1 MNQLPILILVLP
13 LLIVPIC
20 LFIRDK
26 GQVYILTLSVSLINL
41 LLVCFLFLEVHANNT
56 IFYEL
61 GGWKAPIGI
70 RLQADLLSC
79 YFLLLI
85 NLMSFIC
92 ILSGRKIIEKEI
104 HPQNIYLFYIAWL
117 LCNIGFS
124 GLILTNDIFNLFV
137 FLEISSLSSYFL
149 ISQGMHK
156 GSNIAALQYLF
167 VGSIGAVFIL
177 LGIGIIYSHLGTL
190 NMTDISEK
198 FLLIEIP
205 KSLIFSIGLLIIGIA
220 IKSAIFPLHT
230 WLVRTY
236 TYSPSIIVTY
246 FAGTS
251 TKVGIYILIRVFLDI
266 LNVINPLEQYSLIE
280 LILFISVIG
289 VLLTTTYAIKQLD
302 LKKMLA
308 FSSIAQL
315 SYIVI
320 ALMIFTNESVTASLV
335 HIFNHSIIKTGLF
348 LIIATIFVSSKQINT
363 EDLAGLGKQYPY
375 MMAAF
380 VILSFGLI
388 GIPLTSGFISK
399 WYLVTAILDSNFWY
413 LSIIVLVTSF
423 MTLFYIWK
431 LIEKIYFLETDK
443 SGSQSI
449 MTHQGLG
456 ILILTTLTLYLGIDT
471 TFTVGISE
479 SISNLILSG
488 GLK

>member
-1 MNQLPILILVLP
+1 M
-13 LLIVPIC
+13 
-20 LFIRDK
+20 
-26 GQVYILTLSVSLINL
+26 
-41 LLVCFLFLEVHANNT
+41 
-56 IFYEL
+56 
-61 GGWKAPIGI
+61 
-70 RLQADLLSC
+70 
-79 YFLLLI
+79 
-85 NLMSFIC
+85 
-92 ILSGRKIIEKEI
+92 
-104 HPQNIYLFYIAWL
+104 
-117 LCNIGFS
+117 
-124 GLILTNDIFNLFV
+124 
-137 FLEISSLSSYFL
+137 
-149 ISQGMHK
+149 
-156 GSNIAALQYLF
+156 
-167 VGSIGAVFIL
+167 
-177 LGIGIIYSHLGTL
+177 
-190 NMTDISEK
+190 
-198 FLLIEIP
+198 
-205 KSLIFSIGLLIIGIA
+205 IIGIA

-413 LSIIVLVTSF
+413 LSIIVLP
-423 MTLFYIWK
+423 
-431 LIEKIYFLETDK
+431 
-443 SGSQSI
+443 
-449 MTHQGLG
+449 
-456 ILILTTLTLYLGIDT
+456 
-471 TFTVGISE
+471 E
-479 SISNLILSG
+479 SVEP
-488 GLK
+488 K

>member
-1 MNQLPILILVLP
+1 MSQLPILIIVLP
-13 LLIVPIC
+13 LLMVPIC
-20 LFIRDK
+20 LFIRHKDY
-26 GQVYILTLSVSLINL
+26 VYTLSLGISFVSLI
-41 LLVCFLFLEVHANNT
+41 LVCFLFYEVNIYGT
-56 IFYEL
+56 ILYEL
-61 GGWKAPIGI
+61 GGWQAPVGI

-85 NLMSFIC
+85 NFMSFIC
-92 ILSGRKIIEKEI
+92 MLSGKEI
-104 HPQNIYLFYIAWL
+104 VTKQINSQNIYLFYIAWL

-124 GLILTNDIFNLFV
+124 GIILTNDIFNLFV
-137 FLEISSLSSYFL
+137 FLEISSLSTYFL

-156 GSNIAALQYLF
+156 GSNIVALQYLF

-177 LGIGIIYSHLGTL
+177 LGIGIIYAHLGTL

-198 FLLIEIP
+198 FMHIEIP
-205 KSLIFSIGLLIIGIA
+205 RSLIFSIGLLIIGVA

-230 WLVRTY
+230 WLIRTY
-236 TYSPSIIVTY
+236 AYSPSIIVAY

-266 LNVINPLEQYSLIE
+266 LNSINPLEEYSLIQ

-289 VLLTTTYAIKQLD
+289 VLLSTTYAIKQVD

-320 ALMIFTNESVTASLV
+320 ALMVFTNESVIASLV
-335 HIFNHSIIKTGLF
+335 HVFNHSIIKTGLF
-348 LIIATIFVSSKQINT
+348 LIIATIFVTNQQVETN
-363 EDLAGLGKQYPY
+363 DLAGLGKKYPY
-375 MMAAF
+375 MMSAF

-399 WYLVTAILDSNFWY
+399 WYLVTSILDSNFWY
-413 LSIIVLVTSF
+413 LSIIVLLTSF

-431 LIEKIYFLETDK
+431 LIEKIYFVQTNNTK
-443 SGSQSI
+443 TGSVLV
-449 MTHQGLG
+449 HQGLG
-456 ILILTTLTLYLGIDT
+456 VFVLAALTLYLGIDT
-471 TFTVGISE
+471 TFTVGVSE
-479 SISNLILSG
+479 NITNIIFSG
-488 GLK
+488 VTK